1 MMNPEVLCGLG
12 VLSFSTASGAPIRV
26 NSRSSGIRT
35 SLVKGRSLWRWFSVA
50 EHIFPIGNQRWRF
63 CGASCRKRSFS
74 ARAAVLGSAP

>member
-1 MMNPEVLCGLG
+1 MPRGFIIFRPRL
-12 VLSFSTASGAPIRV
+12 GAPIRV
-26 NSRSSGIRT
+26 NSRSSRIRT
-35 SLVKGRSLWRWFSVA
+35 LLVKGRSFCLRFSVA